1 MVGWVGDLEGGT
13 VLGGWCWRVFLLV
26 VFVCLTFSPSRCGIA
41 LRVWWGRLDF
51 AGFGGIGRV
60 FLSGEGGNVGNGRLG
75 WGFGRRNCSGRV
87 FLCWEGGMVG
97 WLIKTAGGVW

>member
-51 AGFGGIGRV
+51 AGFGGIGGV
-60 FLSGEGGNVGNGRLG
+60 ELY
-75 WGFGRRNCSGRV
+75 
-87 FLCWEGGMVG
+87 WEGGMVG
-97 WLIKTAGGVW
+97 WLIKSAGGVWQNHPPGTE